1 MVIFWKWLF
10 NKVVVVE
17 FSIEGLCKIFP
28 QKGLLCTMDHEHTTN
43 SYKQPRLRQKLKT
56 HKNKKDKTKTQ
67 NSKNQQIPKTQLK
80 PHNFFYKKS

>member
-1 MVIFWKWLF
+1 
-10 NKVVVVE
+10 
-17 FSIEGLCKIFP
+17 
-28 QKGLLCTMDHEHTTN
+28 MDHEHTTN